1 MTYDDIISLKGQL
14 ILESGTKEEKTE
26 FCAKWARKRKLP
38 ALEGAEKQVAWA
50 EVLRVERSVEW
61 IWTAALNSDQELA
74 NRAVRVMRGAKDAK
88 YWITARYDTNDYAID
103 RWEREHGE

>member
-1 MTYDDIISLKGQL
+1 MKYDDIISLKGQR
-14 ILESGTKEEKTE
+14 ILESGTNEEKTE

-38 ALEGAEKQVAWA
+38 ALEGTGKQVAWA
-50 EVLRVERSVEW
+50 EVLRVERSAEW

-103 RWEREHGE
+103 RWEREHRE